1 MFVHRSIYLS
11 GVGGGW
17 VIYPI
22 SFAHAF
28 LILIYI
34 TNEKKEV
41 RSSPNSSFDNL
52 YTWYVGP
59 IQKN

>member
-1 MFVHRSIYLS
+1 MFLHRSIYLS

-17 VIYPI
+17 VFYPI

-34 TNEKKEV
+34 RNEKKEV
-41 RSSPNSSFDNL
+41 QSSPNSSFENL
-52 YTWYVGP
+52 YT
-59 IQKN
+59 